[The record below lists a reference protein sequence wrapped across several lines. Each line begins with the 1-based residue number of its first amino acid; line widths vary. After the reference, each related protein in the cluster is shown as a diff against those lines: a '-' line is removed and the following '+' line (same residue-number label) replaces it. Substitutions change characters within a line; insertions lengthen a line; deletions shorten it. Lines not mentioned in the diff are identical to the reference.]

1 MTARGSVRAPRRR
14 GDVAASFVLRAAG
27 AAPSVHNAQPWSFSS
42 RENVIRL
49 HADPR
54 RGLPQADP
62 AGREMLISCGA
73 ALFNL
78 RLAIRHLGF
87 AADVT
92 LLPDPSRPHL
102 LAEVRWGWHAPPAP
116 GEEALYRS
124 IPLRYTHRGPFTAD
138 MPPPLALDLVRIAR
152 QEQAEL
158 RIIYDTAQHPP
169 LAGLIHAAEYTQRTC
184 PRLAA
189 ERRRWARPPGDPRLD
204 GVPQSAYPVQP
215 DGLAF
220 TTRDFACGAG
230 WGHAGVGR
238 PDSPHALG
246 VVALLSTREDRRLGW
261 LCAGQALQWLLLHA
275 TVHRVSA
282 AFHTQPLELPWTRER
297 IRTEFTGGAY
307 PQMLLRLG
315 CGGHPAATPRRPVT
329 DTLIKGK

>member
-1 MTARGSVRAPRRR
+1 MTARSSVWAPRRR
-14 GDVAASFVLRAAG
+14 GDVAASFVVRAAG
-27 AAPSVHNAQPWSFSS
+27 AAPSVHNTQPWYFSG

-54 RGLPQADP
+54 RGMPQADP

-78 RLAIRHLGF
+78 RLAVRQLGF
-87 AADVT
+87 AAEVT
-92 LLPDPSRPHL
+92 LLPDPSRPDL
-102 LAEVRWGWHAPPAP
+102 LAEIRWGWFAPPSP
-116 GEEALYRS
+116 EEEALYQS
-124 IPLRYTHRGPFTAD
+124 IPLRHTHRGPFTAG
-138 MPPPLALDLVRIAR
+138 MSPTLTVDLVRIAR
-152 QEQAEL
+152 QEQAGL
-158 RIIYDTAQHPP
+158 RVIYDTDQHRP
-169 LAGLIHAAEYTQRTC
+169 LADLIRVAEYTQRTC

-189 ERRRWARPPGDPRLD
+189 ERVRWARPPGDPRRD
-204 GVPQSAYPVQP
+204 GVPPSAYPIQP
-215 DGLAF
+215 DGLEFA
-220 TTRDFACGAG
+220 TRDFACSAG
-230 WGHAGVGR
+230 WGHAVSRR

-261 LCAGQALQWLLLHA
+261 LLAGQALQRLLLHA
-275 TVHRVSA
+275 TAHGVSA

-315 CGGHPAATPRRPVT
+315 CGGHPVATPRRPVA
-329 DTLIKGK
+329 DTLS